1 MRDTN
6 ECPMHSM
13 NKSCMFNII
22 WLICLILGDSR
33 PMLLSTNIETNKMY
47 DNAYECLNFN
57 SIYVFVLL
65 LLLFASSYSSR
76 TCSF

>member
-22 WLICLILGDSR
+22 WLICLISGDSR

-47 DNAYECLNFN
+47 DNA
-57 SIYVFVLL
+57 
-65 LLLFASSYSSR
+65 
-76 TCSF
+76 